1 MSESRRVARHAADV
15 AARTMLI
22 GHAQCP
28 RPLAVAVVHD
38 NPGRARAVEAS
49 DDRTGLTRVL
59 GDSLAI
65 DAKASGDI
73 HEREPRIEVDDAGWA
88 LVGARAL
95 TELAREVDVVFEASA
110 YKAARLGAFGFA
122 GARGQQDEDECSR
135 SHGHTMSPATMDR
148 NRARVFR

>member
-1 MSESRRVARHAADV
+1 
-15 AARTMLI
+15 MLI

-38 NPGRARAVEAS
+38 NSGRARAVEAS
-49 DDRTGLTRVL
+49 DDRLGLASIF

-65 DAKASGDI
+65 DAEASGDI
-73 HEREPRIEVDDAGWA
+73 HERKPRIEVDDAGGA

-95 TELAREVDVVFEASA
+95 AELARDVDVVFEMPADVPT
-110 YKAARLGAFGFA
+110 RLGAHGVT
-122 GARGQQDEDECSR
+122 GARGQQDKDERSR